1 MLRIRSKTMRDSHS
15 EQDVVSAASSI
26 DLFTLQQSDPAAEQ
40 EADQAANQVCLSYRS
55 PVVQCQATSPIGQKR
70 TLPDARF
77 YFGPTSQLELLEH
90 ALLGSNGKGHPIDET
105 TKNFMEQRFN
115 ADFSSVRIHTDN
127 EATQSNEILHARAF
141 TFGHNI
147 FFNKG
152 YYNPS
157 SGQGKRLLAHE
168 LTHTLQQKSGG
179 LGVQKEDK
187 EKDPIYSPE
196 PDIDFNVL
204 MPELQLRLFH
214 FLLKADTS
222 KVHLDY
228 QTRNF
233 MAGLSYQYGDA
244 LSLNLKF
251 RDFKT
256 KLGWTPGDNEFALGL
271 NQGDFGLNLSTQPWN
286 QQVGLGLTYGLQLP
300 SLDQMHSSFTVG
312 GNSAMAM
319 AMGIP
324 GAFDDPFAYYHQHK
338 DDIENISK
346 TADMLKKITKAG
358 ESKIRLG
365 AGLSLSYDPDKHL
378 VITGRFG
385 LMF

>member
-15 EQDVVSAASSI
+15 EQDVISAASS
-26 DLFTLQQSDPAAEQ
+26 LVTPRLQQSDPAAEQ
-40 EADQAANQVCLSYRS
+40 EADQAAKQVCLSYRS
-55 PVVQCQATSPIGQKR
+55 PVVQRQPISPIGQNR
-70 TLPDARF
+70 SLSGASFD
-77 YFGPTSQLELLEH
+77 FGPSSQLEQVEH
-90 ALLGSNGKGHPIDET
+90 ALYGSNGKGNPLDGT

-115 ADFSSVRIHTDN
+115 TDLSSVRIHTDN
-127 EATQSNEILHARAF
+127 EAKRSNEILHARAF

-147 FFNKG
+147 FFNQG
-152 YYNPS
+152 NYNPS

-168 LTHTLQQKSGG
+168 LTHTLQQKNHGFA
-179 LGVQKEDK
+179 LQKEDK
-187 EKDPIYSPE
+187 EKNPTYSPE

-204 MPELQLRLFH
+204 MPELQLRIFH
-214 FLLKADTS
+214 FLLEADTS
-222 KVHLDY
+222 KVQLDY

-244 LSLNLKF
+244 LSLDLKF

-256 KLGWTPGDNEFALGL
+256 KLGWTPGDNKFALGL

-300 SLDQMHSSFTVG
+300 SLDQMNSTFTAG

-324 GAFDDPFAYYHQHK
+324 GAFNDPFAYYHQHK

-365 AGLSLSYDPDKHL
+365 GGLSVSYDPDKQL